1 MHDVLYALTTGV
13 IQGLTEFLP
22 ISSSAHLVLF
32 PYIFNLKYEGLAFD
46 TALHFGTVIA
56 IVAFFWRDW
65 LKIIRLGAGS
75 WGFGANAEK
84 TPDSQLPTPNYPKS
98 FLWQIIIATIPAA
111 IAGFLLQDLVESKLH
126 SPLLLAI
133 NLAVFGIIL
142 WLVDHFA
149 KRNFALEK
157 IGFKQSLIV
166 GVAQSLALIP
176 GISRSG
182 ITMVA
187 SRGIGLERDQAAR
200 FSFMLG
206 APAMIGAFFFELRH
220 LPDQSLS
227 LAFIVGI
234 LASAVSGL
242 LAIKFLLIFLKKSNF
257 SIFVFYRIALALFVI
272 GLFLLR
278 R

>member
-1 MHDVLYALTTGV
+1 MHDVFYALTTGV
-13 IQGLTEFLP
+13 IQGLAEFLP

-32 PYIFNLKYEGLAFD
+32 PYIFNLRYEGLAFD

-56 IVAFFWRDW
+56 IIAFFWRDW
-65 LKIIRLGAGS
+65 LKVIKAA
-75 WGFGANAEK
+75 FKPNADLSEG
-84 TPDSQLPTPNYPKS
+84 LPKN
-98 FLWQIIIATIPAA
+98 FLWQIIVATIPAG

-133 NLAVFGIIL
+133 NLAVFGVIL

-149 KRNFALEK
+149 KRNFAFEK
-157 IGFKQSLIV
+157 IGFKQSLII
-166 GVAQSLALIP
+166 GAAQSLALIP
-176 GISRSG
+176 GVSRSG

-206 APAMIGAFFFELRH
+206 TPAMIGAFLFELRD
-220 LPDQSLS
+220 LPSQSLD
-227 LAFIVGI
+227 LAFFIGI
-234 LASAVSGL
+234 LASAVSGI
-242 LAIKFLLIFLKKSNF
+242 LAIKFLLAFLKKSNF
-257 SIFVFYRIALALFVI
+257 SIFVFYRIALAIFVI